1 MRYSGVMPKATKIIA
16 ALTCGMLVIFAVT
29 PVKAQPKQAQA
40 AQPLKLDI
48 GSLDPDGGMGADNAP
63 LRQLSTALKGHPKT
77 RFFRLNWDFSLF
89 SFGSTSV
96 VLYDR
101 SKHTLRFDYVY
112 GHNAGGNPKDTGE
125 SHLLFTGVTEAVIS
139 RAAKAHA
146 KDATADDKGYI
157 PDLTRFGCVSHVL
170 RSPSPKPRSRH

>member
-1 MRYSGVMPKATKIIA
+1 MSTKIITA
-16 ALTCGMLVIFAVT
+16 MTCGMLVTLAVT
-29 PVKAQPKQAQA
+29 SVKAQPKQAQA
-40 AQPLKLDI
+40 VPSVKLDI
-48 GSLDPDGGMGADNAP
+48 GSLEPGGGIGEDDVP
-63 LRQLSTALKGHPKT
+63 LLQLSAALKSHPKT
-77 RFFRLNWDFSLF
+77 RFLRLNWYLSLF

-101 SKHTLRFDYVY
+101 LKHTLRFDYAY

-125 SHLLFTGVTEAVIS
+125 SHLLFTGVTEAIIS

-146 KDATADDKGYI
+146 KDVTSDDKGYI

-170 RSPSPKPRSRH
+170 RSPSPKLRSHR